1 MNILGEYKDEMNNTI
16 IELVVLSIV
25 STCITLIP
33 RGNTHN
39 ESQVALAYADMK
51 LNLGKYFI

>member
-1 MNILGEYKDEMNNTI
+1 MMGEYKDEMNNTI

-25 STCITLIP
+25 STCITLIL
-33 RGNTHN
+33 RGNTYN